1 MLLLVCLYKITTGTE
16 SDQAF
21 YLTGLHGSSIT
32 PGPRCPCVGKFKHA
46 WIKKTLASMW
56 KQRQGLKLK
65 SLFVSDEWC
74 ESTLKNNEVGKAC
87 VVCCCVAFWQ
97 AVEDCMRTSQP
108 LLILLRIVDGDERP
122 AMAGMRAAMDHAK
135 KSIKEAFVTQRAIN
149 G

>member
-1 MLLLVCLYKITTGTE
+1 
-16 SDQAF
+16 
-21 YLTGLHGSSIT
+21 
-32 PGPRCPCVGKFKHA
+32 VGKFKHA

-87 VVCCCVAFWQ
+87 VVCCILASS
-97 AVEDCMRTSQP
+97 RR
-108 LLILLRIVDGDERP
+108 LLRIVDGDERP